1 MGNRFLMIRSRN
13 QGRSIEHLSYGK
25 LTHDEFVR
33 ELDRCLTNAG
43 IHAEGPLQ
51 IRHSSSLLILFD
63 TDHREEHG
71 SPRRT

>member
-13 QGRSIEHLSYGK
+13 QGRSIEHVSYNK

-43 IHAEGPLQ
+43 IYAEGPLQ
-51 IRHSSSLLILFD
+51 IRHSSTLMIFFE
-63 TDHREEHG
+63 TDQREEHG
-71 SPRRT
+71 NHPRT